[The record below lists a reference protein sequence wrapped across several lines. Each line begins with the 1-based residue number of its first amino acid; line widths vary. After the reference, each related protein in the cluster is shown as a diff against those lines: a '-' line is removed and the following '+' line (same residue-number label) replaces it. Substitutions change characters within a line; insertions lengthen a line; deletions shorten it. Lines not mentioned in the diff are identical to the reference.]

1 MGCVSI
7 TNTNTGILIMHNGN
21 LIELKGQDYDYSR
34 LTELISQ
41 KTEKKSSFLSISNS
55 GNAFRINDEND
66 FKSLKIAKKSIGRI
80 LLMVS
85 PEDFSDIFMLS
96 SVNNKKLD
104 KGFSTIAE
112 KLQSLLKIIGAFNK
126 NFHKFV
132 LSLSVLFVRSCNIMT
147 TITSLIVI
155 LTPFLQEITSDPP
168 YILIPDQVK
177 SLMPQKIREILTL

>member
-85 PEDFSDIFMLS
+85 PEDF
-96 SVNNKKLD
+96 
-104 KGFSTIAE
+104 
-112 KLQSLLKIIGAFNK
+112 
-126 NFHKFV
+126 
-132 LSLSVLFVRSCNIMT
+132 
-147 TITSLIVI
+147 
-155 LTPFLQEITSDPP
+155 
-168 YILIPDQVK
+168 
-177 SLMPQKIREILTL
+177 